1 MAIKHLHP
9 FALWDA
15 DFAPK
20 GLLQSL
26 LKQLHMKVEELSHFY
41 CIGSFGKLI
50 IINKRLQSVY
60 LYFALKTCIEG
71 SLISIITWIYDGI
84 KYSGYI
90 YGSTITSKWHCEKL
104 FISYSITSVTRLFTV
119 LPRLHLWFG
128 WPCFGLNLK
137 IKMDLFEV

>member
-1 MAIKHLHP
+1 MAIKHLHL

-50 IINKRLQSVY
+50 IINKCLQSVY

-90 YGSTITSKWHCEKL
+90 HGSTITSKWHCEKL
-104 FISYSITSVTRLFTV
+104 FTV
-119 LPRLHLWFG
+119 LPRFQGYLPYYIGYNFDFG

-137 IKMDLFEV
+137 IKMVLFEV

>member
-90 YGSTITSKWHCEKL
+90 HGSTITSKGHCEKL
-104 FISYSITSVTRLFTV
+104 FTV
-119 LPRLHLWFG
+119 LPQLQHWFG